1 MPRFDPPGAGA
12 VARRAAERRARA
24 RLIRD
29 IMRSNILHGAYSG
42 SRMPAERELMETFKA
57 SRAVIR
63 EVLVL
68 LREEGLIDRV
78 RGYGTY
84 GLQQPRAHDLY
95 DIHGIGHIPETGIWQ
110 PVTHTSVIGQQVVET
125 PDAVAA
131 LMPGAGGRCVQ
142 LDYLAYY
149 GAEAVAI
156 ATNYFRLPHCAAVA
170 DLPLRTD
177 FYELLQRAGIKV
189 GATRF
194 LISAVAADSNLAATF
209 NVPEHSPF
217 LNLEQIVYSPDG
229 HPIDVA
235 FIWLRADRVL
245 FDSFVTSPGFT
256 ARSAE

>member
-1 MPRFDPPGAGA
+1 
-12 VARRAAERRARA
+12 
-24 RLIRD
+24 
-29 IMRSNILHGAYSG
+29 
-42 SRMPAERELMETFKA
+42 
-57 SRAVIR
+57 
-63 EVLVL
+63 
-68 LREEGLIDRV
+68 
-78 RGYGTY
+78 
-84 GLQQPRAHDLY
+84 
-95 DIHGIGHIPETGIWQ
+95 
-110 PVTHTSVIGQQVVET
+110 
-125 PDAVAA
+125 
-131 LMPGAGGRCVQ
+131 MPGAGGHCIQ

-149 GAEAVAI
+149 GTEAVAI

-177 FYELLQRAGIKV
+177 FYELLRRGGIEV

-194 LISAVAADSNLAATF
+194 LIGAVAADSNLAATL

-245 FDSFVTSPGFT
+245 LDSFVTSPGFS